1 MLNNFDK
8 LSGLGYIKRI
18 LFGLLA
24 IISPIFLGFLVW
36 RYSVNV
42 PFWDQWDT
50 PGKLIVEASQG
61 NLTWEQLMRQHN
73 ESRTLF
79 PNLVFLNLARLT
91 NWNTRFEM
99 LVTFL
104 LACLVSFNIYRLG
117 KITLNNHWQHL
128 VCFSLANLWIF
139 SPKQYENWLWGFQ
152 GITFISI
159 AAITTALIVIF
170 SSLPRVIKLIVSS
183 VLSAIATF
191 SFANGLLCWIIIFPA
206 LLLKLFPDKVSK
218 IWLILGWLTI
228 FSTIFTVYLHDY
240 HQPSHSPSLS
250 QVITH
255 PLLAVNYYTALLG
268 SPLFSQSL
276 LDSQIKG
283 GVILIIFACFC
294 GYLWQQRRNT
304 QLINQFFPWLL
315 IGFYVLLSAG
325 LITAG
330 RMNLGTEFALSSRY
344 ITFSTY
350 LLVTLIYL
358 FAIVLSHVK
367 HRVVLGTIATLLT
380 ILLLLSYKNSLALGI
395 NLFTQIHYQRVYG
408 KTCLLTIN
416 VIEDK
421 ECIAE
426 YIYPEPDKLAK
437 QAHKI
442 NQLGLLQ
449 PRLIQNINWQLNN
462 QKLSQENLL
471 KHGEFAS
478 LTRAKDNR
486 YVASGWAFAL
496 SGQPSF
502 DAVILAYQVSEQP
515 QKAFAIAP
523 LNMKTEDILGLLLDP
538 KSIKLTWTKTFSTLE
553 LPPSESRITAWA
565 FDTNDA
571 KAYPLKNTQTNKHYD

>member
-1 MLNNFDK
+1 M
-8 LSGLGYIKRI
+8 KRI

-24 IISPIFLGFLVW
+24 IISPLFLGFLVW

-61 NLTWEQLMRQHN
+61 KLTWEQLMRQHN
-73 ESRTLF
+73 ESRTFF

-128 VCFSLANLWIF
+128 ICFSLANLWIF

-159 AAITTALIVIF
+159 AAITTALVVIF
-170 SSLPRVIKLIVSS
+170 SSLPRIIKLIVSL

-206 LLLKLFPDKVSK
+206 LLLKLFPKKVSK
-218 IWLILGWLTI
+218 IWLFFGWLTI
-228 FSTIFTVYLHDY
+228 FSTFFTVYLHDY

-283 GVILIIFACFC
+283 GVILIIFTCFC
-294 GYLWQQRRNT
+294 GYLWRQRRNT
-304 QLINQFFPWLL
+304 QLINQSFPWLL

-358 FAIVLSHVK
+358 FAIVLSHVRHK
-367 HRVVLGTIATLLT
+367 LILGIIATLLT

-395 NLFTQIHYQRVYG
+395 NLFTKTHYQRVYG

-426 YIYPEPDKLAK
+426 YIYPNPNKLAK
-437 QAHKI
+437 QAQKI

-449 PRLIQNINWQLNN
+449 PKLIQDINWQDN

-471 KHGEFAS
+471 THGEFAS
-478 LTRAKDNR
+478 LTRTQDDS

-496 SGQPSF
+496 SDRPSF

-515 QKAFAIAP
+515 PKAFAIAP
-523 LNMKTEDILGLLLDP
+523 LNMKTKDILGLLLNR
-538 KSIKLTWTKTFSTLE
+538 KSIKLTWEKTFSTLE
-553 LPPSESRITAWA
+553 FPPPQSRITAWA